1 MEITLN
7 HSLYTLGLK
16 KNVFYLIAIML
27 FLSSC
32 GSRKYTVKS
41 DTKASKAA
49 DAMANL
55 KSKQLYRF
63 VTDWTGVRYRF
74 GGLDKSGIDCSG
86 FAFLLEKEIYGV
98 TLPRISR
105 DQANV
110 IRRKD
115 VDNLKEGD
123 LVFFS
128 FGGNDVDHVGVYLNN
143 GFFVHASTTRGVI
156 VDDLTLPA
164 YQKVLVKSGSV
175 N

>member
-1 MEITLN
+1 MQITLN
-7 HSLYTLGLK
+7 LLPYTLRLK
-16 KNVFYLIAIML
+16 KYTFYLIAIML
-27 FLSSC
+27 FLTSC
-32 GSRKYTVKS
+32 GTRKYTVKS
-41 DTKASKAA
+41 DTKAAKAA

-55 KSKQLYRF
+55 QSKSLYRF
-63 VTDWTGVRYRF
+63 ITDWTGVKYRY
-74 GGLDKSGIDCSG
+74 GGLDKGGVDCSG
-86 FAFLLEKEIYGV
+86 FAFLLEKEIYGI

-105 DQANV
+105 EQANV
-110 IRRKD
+110 VRRKD
-115 VDNLKEGD
+115 INNLKEGD

-128 FGGNDVDHVGVYLNN
+128 FGGYDVDHVGVYLNN

>member
-1 MEITLN
+1 MERTLN
-7 HSLYTLGLK
+7 LKPYALSLIVLL
-16 KNVFYLIAIML
+16 L
-27 FLSSC
+27 FLASC
-32 GSRKYTVKS
+32 GTRKYTAK
-41 DTKASKAA
+41 TNTNASKAA

-55 KSKQLYRF
+55 KSKQLYKF
-63 VTDWTGVRYRF
+63 ITDWTGVKYRF

-86 FAFLLEKEIYGV
+86 FALLLEKEIYGV

-105 DQANV
+105 DQANFV
-110 IRRKD
+110 KKK
-115 VDNLKEGD
+115 NYGALEEGD

-156 VDDLTLPA
+156 VDDLNLPA